1 MKKVAL
7 AFLMVLVAATATAQ
21 PGPLTTAMS
30 CGQAAAL
37 VARRGALVLSTSRWT
52 YVRAV
57 RDRSFCMPTE
67 VTRPVWVP
75 TRDAP
80 YCLVGGECVEPEPW
94 WDF

>member
-1 MKKVAL
+1 MKTIGL
-7 AFLMVLVAATATAQ
+7 AVLMVLTAASAAAQ
-21 PGPLTTAMS
+21 PRPLTTGMS
-30 CGQAAAL
+30 CGQAIAL
-37 VARRGALVLSTSRWT
+37 VARQGAVVLGTGRWT

-57 RDRSFCMPTE
+57 RDRTFCMVTE

-75 TRDAP
+75 TRDTP